1 MGVRRNF
8 SRAAQSQHFAFFF
21 RLLAMQR
28 KWTCTKKNMS
38 NVTATVAYSV
48 FLVRKLYTEQMFV
61 LLSVDI
67 LRLS

>member
-1 MGVRRNF
+1 M
-8 SRAAQSQHFAFFF
+8 
-21 RLLAMQR
+21 LLRQQF
-28 KWTCTKKNMS
+28 TKKSNAVTATMS

-67 LRLS
+67 LRLCLQSSK